1 MGAINTTIILTNP
14 ANPSKTHTMD
24 ALVDTGAVVLALP
37 RDVVDFLGFDIFD
50 QAVATLAPGETTSL
64 DVAGAVEVEVSGRR
78 MRTDCFVLPPA
89 GEALIGQI
97 VLERLDLI
105 ADCNQG
111 TVYPRD
117 GSSPYPVLN
126 LK

>member
-1 MGAINTTIILTNP
+1 
-14 ANPSKTHTMD
+14 
-24 ALVDTGAVVLALP
+24 
-37 RDVVDFLGFDIFD
+37 
-50 QAVATLAPGETTSL
+50 
-64 DVAGAVEVEVSGRR
+64 
-78 MRTDCFVLPPA
+78 MRADCFVLPAA

-111 TVYPRD
+111 TVYPRH

-126 LK
+126 LKGCSTG